1 MKRAFPAGLSGTT
14 AGWLFGSP
22 TRAAVAAFS
31 FPALGSPSGSPPPAL
46 SQRETV
52 MRGDVCVLGCC
63 LSQSAPRPRPA
74 SARPPASPLANSQ
87 TSGPLP
93 CILFLASP
101 LDEGKLF
108 ESKAFKKTGRSRPAC
123 GFFFIPPQRNDG
135 VRRSGSTVGV
145 LEVLMTSGFAGRRH
159 PDPHS
164 ASNKWSGCGLGC
176 VCRFSLPLKVYHH
189 QL

>member
-22 TRAAVAAFS
+22 ARAAVAAFS
-31 FPALGSPSGSPPPAL
+31 YPALGSPSGSPPPAL

-52 MRGDVCVLGCC
+52 MRGDICVLGCC
-63 LSQSAPRPRPA
+63 LSRSAPRPRPA
-74 SARPPASPLANSQ
+74 STRPPARPLANSQ

-108 ESKAFKKTGRSRPAC
+108 ESKAFKKKQAALARRAGSSSSSAAVRWREKKRLSRGR
-123 GFFFIPPQRNDG
+123 F
-135 VRRSGSTVGV
+135 
-145 LEVLMTSGFAGRRH
+145 
-159 PDPHS
+159 
-164 ASNKWSGCGLGC
+164 
-176 VCRFSLPLKVYHH
+176 
-189 QL
+189 